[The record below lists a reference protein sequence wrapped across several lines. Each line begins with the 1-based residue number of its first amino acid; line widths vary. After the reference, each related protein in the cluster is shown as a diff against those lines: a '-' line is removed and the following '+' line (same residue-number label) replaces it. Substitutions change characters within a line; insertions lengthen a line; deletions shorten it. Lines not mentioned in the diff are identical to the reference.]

1 MIELRHDEKM
11 VIVLKEDLDGFRLI
25 SKPDFVNDDDHL
37 VSTLV
42 EEVSS
47 LVAQICDKIE
57 EVKINYN
64 RRNFIRRV
72 K

>member
-25 SKPDFVNDDDHL
+25 SKPDFVNDDDLL

-57 EVKINYN
+57 EVKFNYN

>member
-25 SKPDFVNDDDHL
+25 SKPDFVNDDDLL

-47 LVAQICDKIE
+47 LVALICDKIE
-57 EVKINYN
+57 EVKFNYN